1 MTRLL
6 YSLLL
11 LLAVAVTS
19 AQESYPHA
27 FPREGAKQ
35 LIDNARV
42 TVWDVTWLNGVKH
55 PIHRH
60 RYDMAGVYLRWGPI
74 TVTRPDGTVNPQNP
88 AWDVPRLLFQRAD
101 VTHREEALN
110 PPETPQRLAI
120 MTDLKYP
127 ANETRPPL
135 STDQSLPHSFPRPG
149 AKVMEEHERVRF
161 WDYAWTPGATVSRHV
176 HDTDTVEVFLEGG
189 EIESTTPD
197 GTSTRYKAS
206 YRSVRFVPRGTVDTE
221 MATGRPRAVVVELK

>member
-6 YSLLL
+6 YLLLL

-74 TVTRPDGTVNPQNP
+74 TVTRPDGTVNPQTP
-88 AWDVPRLLFQRAD
+88 AWETPRLLFQRAD

-110 PPETPQRLAI
+110 PPETPERLVI
-120 MTDLKYP
+120 MTDLKYA
-127 ANETRPPL
+127 ANEARPPL
-135 STDQSLPHSFPRPG
+135 STDQSLPRRAPPALRLAAVSPRYPSQVRQPVQPRRHS
-149 AKVMEEHERVRF
+149 
-161 WDYAWTPGATVSRHV
+161 
-176 HDTDTVEVFLEGG
+176 
-189 EIESTTPD
+189 ES
-197 GTSTRYKAS
+197 
-206 YRSVRFVPRGTVDTE
+206 SVRRPCSAGP
-221 MATGRPRAVVVELK
+221 GRAGLPAAAPGRCPCTRRPSCCD